1 MIQNSSWWVSFN
13 EAHTWQCIYGCNFIQ
28 NYNKRI
34 VFQIEKSKK
43 KMSFLDIFTISP
55 LQRPREISQNVSGPY
70 YVRRGAGYQI
80 HICAKLYYLGRAK
93 VFSSVATDFG
103 SWTKDENVILD
114 ENNCICNFDI
124 SDICLECESMCWG
137 SWVGT
142 WARVVD
148 LGRAQGHHLCL
159 TGSVF

>member
-1 MIQNSSWWVSFN
+1 M
-13 EAHTWQCIYGCNFIQ
+13 WQCIYGCNFIQ

-70 YVRRGAGYQI
+70 YVRRGAGYKI

-103 SWTKDENVILD
+103 SRGLFHEHILD
-114 ENNCICNFDI
+114 
-124 SDICLECESMCWG
+124 
-137 SWVGT
+137 
-142 WARVVD
+142 
-148 LGRAQGHHLCL
+148 LCL
-159 TGSVF
+159 SYNLSYDLSKKVSMT